1 MYCDPYFLIN
11 LALEASEM
19 SEEELT
25 ACREYLDSGDKDK
38 VSLEQHREVLITTG
52 ADNNRL
58 HLANCYMEETIEKL
72 LVQVEELKAKLEVY
86 KTKNRGLEES
96 LTYRTN
102 LLFK

>member
-19 SEEELT
+19 NEEELRV
-25 ACREYLDSGDKDK
+25 CREYLDSIDKDR
-38 VSLEQHREVLITTG
+38 VLLDQHKEALINTN
-52 ADNNRL
+52 ADNNRM
-58 HLANCYMEETIEKL
+58 HIANSYMEETIDKL